1 MIIIKIKASAFLGPS
16 RVGKKVA
23 ILGDCYESSASMA
36 QLAKNSDVLIHE
48 STLEDAF
55 QQKAITN
62 GHSTPSM
69 ASNFA
74 KLINAKCLILNHFS
88 QRYKPLN
95 YVSEATKPVASA
107 ENAADEDDIIETV
120 QKLIDE
126 AKLVFEGPV
135 LAAYD
140 FFSHK
145 V

>member
-1 MIIIKIKASAFLGPS
+1 MG
-16 RVGKKVA
+16 
-23 ILGDCYESSASMA
+23 E
-36 QLAKNSDVLIHE
+36 LAKNSDVLIHE

-55 QQKAITN
+55 QQKAISN

-69 ASNFA
+69 ASNFGN
-74 KLINAKCLILNHFS
+74 LINAKCLILNHFS

-95 YVSEATKPVASA
+95 YISETKASSSSN
-107 ENAADEDDIIETV
+107 ETGDSEDDIVETV

-126 AKLVFEGPV
+126 AKLVFKGPV

-140 FFSHK
+140 FFAHK